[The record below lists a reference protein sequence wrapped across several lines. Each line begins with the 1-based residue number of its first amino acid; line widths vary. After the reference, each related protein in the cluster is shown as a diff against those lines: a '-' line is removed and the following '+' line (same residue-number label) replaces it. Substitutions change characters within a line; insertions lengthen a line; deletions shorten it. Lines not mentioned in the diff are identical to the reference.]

1 MTGVSWVR
9 NLARL
14 NETVIDYI
22 DNFYRNRLRAVQA
35 VDELVEATIKKLEEL
50 DLIDNTY
57 DFPSSA
63 MLSWLE
69 ED

>member
-35 VDELVEATIKKLEEL
+35 VDELVEATIKKLEEF
-50 DLIDNTY
+50 DLMDNTY
-57 DFPSSA
+57 DFPDPA
-63 MLSWLE
+63 MLS
-69 ED
+69 